1 MELAELILDFTV
13 ITFILA
19 FRWFRSKRWHSSP
32 APPPNSHDNTA
43 FQDEASGLDAPHRFT
58 VEAVVTTLPSYNSL
72 EPCGPSKDGETG
84 LEWGRGLF
92 HNSVRWQSD
101 QKLCTFSVGP
111 FFLGCSA
118 SIIAEDCIVVNCFYY
133 HMWIL
138 QSCKTLLL
146 LGSPG
151 MRVNLV
157 FAKGRGQLGFLIV
170 FTCALFFF
178 SSATKML
185 LQFSSVVN

>member
-1 MELAELILDFTV
+1 MNIFFEEWNYKTNGESPAFTVVTLLSQLGNQWSLWFGSSVLSVMELAELILDFTV

-84 LEWGRGLF
+84 LE
-92 HNSVRWQSD
+92 
-101 QKLCTFSVGP
+101 
-111 FFLGCSA
+111 
-118 SIIAEDCIVVNCFYY
+118 
-133 HMWIL
+133 
-138 QSCKTLLL
+138 
-146 LGSPG
+146 
-151 MRVNLV
+151 
-157 FAKGRGQLGFLIV
+157 
-170 FTCALFFF
+170 
-178 SSATKML
+178 
-185 LQFSSVVN
+185 